1 MSMSR
6 KVPTQAE
13 RVTYYMTRFGSIT
26 RAEAL
31 MDLGIANLPAVIEI
45 LRHKYEMNIVTE
57 EVKAKNRF
65 QENITYAR
73 YRFAEREDITSGN

>member
-1 MSMSR
+1 MSI
-6 KVPTQAE
+6 KAPTQME
-13 RVTYYMTRFGSIT
+13 RVAYYMTKFGSIT

-31 MDLGIANLPAVIEI
+31 MDLGIANLPAIIER
-45 LRHKYEMNIVTE
+45 LRHKYDMDIVTE

-73 YRFAEREDITSGN
+73 YRFAEGEDIK